1 MPLLA
6 ELDAVQMRMIERYLF
21 FDLPEDVTTPLQV
34 DHLGQRTIQF
44 RPRRSRPWH
53 VRAPEQIEPG
63 ELENAVYKHGPPL
76 DVVRA
81 EFSRM
86 TGKLVEKMEY
96 ELMPRAASQ
105 IKSEIQSA
113 SAGTVMR
120 NLWSVALIMIG
131 MALKWAYDNYLK

>member
-1 MPLLA
+1 
-6 ELDAVQMRMIERYLF
+6 
-21 FDLPEDVTTPLQV
+21 
-34 DHLGQRTIQF
+34 
-44 RPRRSRPWH
+44 
-53 VRAPEQIEPG
+53 
-63 ELENAVYKHGPPL
+63 
-76 DVVRA
+76 
-81 EFSRM
+81 M